1 MSLPCELL
9 DEILSYLPSDDKQ
22 TFQNCSLVE
31 KSWIN
36 PSRRRLFEWVYL
48 QVATLQLWRDRI
60 PPVYCGFLH
69 HVRWLIYAPHDG
81 PWSERYFTILR
92 DYFPFLHQLRRL
104 HLDSACLPSAIS
116 RKIEIFSAF
125 RYTLSRLTLSSCD
138 VTVGALVALINYFPN
153 LNRLNLRH
161 SRKIDD
167 KLIPPLSRPLL
178 GQLYIAQTYE
188 DLGLLDQ
195 LSGLGLVF
203 DEILFNSGLRVHTR
217 TLRRIVDGVGVNVER
232 LRLLDPLSRDGMQ
245 TPSQAEP
252 TPKLT
257 ESNTMFLQT
266 VRKTNQQYS
275 PVAESSRN

>member
-1 MSLPCELL
+1 MVPGRSVTSPFSGTISHSSTNFDASVWTPRAFHQPFPE
-9 DEILSYLPSDDKQ
+9 
-22 TFQNCSLVE
+22 
-31 KSWIN
+31 
-36 PSRRRLFEWVYL
+36 RL
-48 QVATLQLWRDRI
+48 
-60 PPVYCGFLH
+60 
-69 HVRWLIYAPHDG
+69 
-81 PWSERYFTILR
+81 RYSQ
-92 DYFPFLHQLRRL
+92 PFGT
-104 HLDSACLPSAIS
+104 P
-116 RKIEIFSAF
+116 FF
-125 RYTLSRLTLSSCD
+125 SCD
-138 VTVGALVALINYFPN
+138 VAVGALVALINYFPN
-153 LNRLNLRH
+153 LNRLDLRH

-195 LSGLGLVF
+195 LSELGLVF